1 MDIVLDGEIDEILY
15 TRAGGIMAAEE
26 MVGKLATA
34 IIKRLCNSSKRKIQK
49 AVVLGL
55 SVQALREVVL

>member
-26 MVGKLATA
+26 IGKLATA
-34 IIKRLCNSSKRKIQK
+34 
-49 AVVLGL
+49 
-55 SVQALREVVL
+55 E